1 MSFCWYLQA
10 ISGDIKTGAL
20 HGREEVWTMLQL
32 CSQHINISVMK
43 MNSEPTALHFSK
55 IHFQNMLFM
64 CEPYRRKHMTVLIAH
79 ISGKSKQNWTW
90 LTSF

>member
-10 ISGDIKTGAL
+10 ISGDIRTGAL
-20 HGREEVWTMLQL
+20 HGREEVWTTLQL

-64 CEPYRRKHMTVLIAH
+64 CEPYSRKHVSVLTAH
-79 ISGKSKQNWTW
+79 ISGKSNRT
-90 LTSF
+90 